1 MKSVRIFKAL
11 VLLVLVT
18 MLSAC
23 TIDLPTID
31 FPAIDLPD
39 EINIDLNSFSD
50 AQGFFGSK
58 IQVEES
64 LEKIIVVDESVELE
78 VIAGLGEITVRSGN
92 DNEVKLIITI
102 NAGAETEEEA
112 QKLLNKILKD
122 LPIKVNGSSITLG
135 NLEKYNLSKK
145 NRVGISFDIVT
156 PFETKLVSNAGLG
169 DILIENIKGPVNLN
183 TGLGSITAK
192 DVESDVTINTGSG
205 TVSASNIQGNLLVA
219 TGLGTIN
226 INNAQQNLNIE
237 SGSGTININSAIA
250 ENANWVLE
258 TGMGTVKLTL
268 PQYTNTRLKINTG
281 MGTTNIDFTLNN
293 VKKNNW
299 DLEGDIGEN
308 PTSEIRIET
317 GMGTVIVNSE

>member
-1 MKSVRIFKAL
+1 MKSIRILK
-11 VLLVLVT
+11 VLILLMLLT
-18 MLSAC
+18 LLSAC

-39 EINIDLNSFSD
+39 EINIDLNTFSD
-50 AQGFFGSK
+50 ARGFFGNK

-64 LEKIIVVDESVELE
+64 FEKIIVVDALVRLE
-78 VIAGLGEITVRSGN
+78 VITGLGEVTVRGSS
-92 DNEVKLIITI
+92 DNEVKINVTI
-102 NAGAETEEEA
+102 NVGAENEEEA
-112 QKLLNKILKD
+112 KKLLNKILENP
-122 LPIKVNGSSITLG
+122 PIKVNGNTIILG

-156 PFETKLVSNAGLG
+156 PFETTLVSNAGLG

-250 ENANWVLE
+250 ENVNWVLE

-268 PQYTNTRLKINTG
+268 PQYTNARLKINTG

-317 GMGTVIVNSE
+317 GLGTVIVNSK